1 MTATGATR
9 HPMPPLRMFAAA
21 LVLVAGV
28 VSTANA
34 DVARVLPWTGPTP
47 PFALKDLAG
56 KPHAL
61 ADYRDRV
68 VLVNFW
74 ATWCEPCL
82 DEMPSMQRLQQRM
95 AGQPFTILA
104 VNYGE
109 APARIE
115 PFLGRV
121 GVGFPVLLDQGQQMA
136 RAWRVR
142 ILPASFLVGRDGQAR
157 YHVIGEIDW
166 TSAEA
171 VAAVQRLL
179 APAGAGT
186 PGRR

>member
-1 MTATGATR
+1 MRGPARAVAVA
-9 HPMPPLRMFAAA
+9 LALAA
-21 LVLVAGV
+21 LPAASVATEPFETLRLTRLSGGEPAAEFSV
-28 VSTANA
+28 
-34 DVARVLPWTGPTP
+34 PTP
-47 PFALKDLAG
+47 DGLPLSLGALRG
-56 KPHAL
+56 KV
-61 ADYRDRV
+61 V
-68 VLVNFW
+68 VLNFW

>member
-1 MTATGATR
+1 MSC
-9 HPMPPLRMFAAA
+9 LRRLAAA
-21 LVLVAGV
+21 LVLAAAVAP
-28 VSTANA
+28 TASA
-34 DVARVLPWTGPTP
+34 DVSRVLPWTGPTP
-47 PFALKDLAG
+47 PFELKDLSG
-56 KPHAL
+56 KTHTL

-82 DEMPSMQRLQQRM
+82 EEMPSIHRLQQRM
-95 AGQPFTILA
+95 AGQPFTVLA

-109 APARIE
+109 APARIG

-121 GVGFPVLLDQGQQMA
+121 GVGLPVLLDRGQQVA

-166 TSAEA
+166 TSPEA
-171 VAAVQRLL
+171 VAAVEHLL
-179 APAGAGT
+179 APAGV
-186 PGRR
+186 PGR